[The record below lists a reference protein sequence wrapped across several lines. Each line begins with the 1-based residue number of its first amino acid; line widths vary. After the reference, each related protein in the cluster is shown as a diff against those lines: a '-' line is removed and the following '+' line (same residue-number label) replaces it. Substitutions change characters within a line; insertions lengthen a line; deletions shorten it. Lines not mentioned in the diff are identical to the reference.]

1 MENNREALDNNMFYN
16 DNYINNYEELACCNT
31 AVISNFFQ
39 ENGANF
45 LNYINNFCFNNK
57 EINEDAQIIN
67 DPKQQIKTPL
77 CSHNKQKSE
86 TSNGNNN
93 NNIDNY
99 INNNEINNNPN
110 NNNNHHNS
118 LNNSHVSEV
127 HNPSNDSAAE
137 PIMTTKRYDNMVNQ
151 SRNRKKNNKHRNR
164 TNLFNVIKDVFKDFF
179 TESNE
184 EEELNDDDNN
194 ANSDIKLNL
203 KRRPILK
210 RIIDNEIISP
220 LKQYQN
226 QIPQRNLNNNNNVLR
241 HANSHIFRR
250 PQLFADNI
258 ISFNISEENDDE
270 NVTKLVSI
278 IPVFTVKEKNI
289 NNNNKCAI
297 CLSDFEVGEKKS
309 TLPCMHSFHY
319 NCIEKWIK
327 EKKSCPICKF
337 EISFDYLKSS
347 IY

>member
-45 LNYINNFCFNNK
+45 LNYINNFCFNNI

-137 PIMTTKRYDNMVNQ
+137 PIMTTKKYDNMVNQ
-151 SRNRKKNNKHRNR
+151 SRIRKKNNKHRNR

-184 EEELNDDDNN
+184 EELNDNDNN

-226 QIPQRNLNNNNNVLR
+226 QIPQRNLNNNNNNVLR

-319 NCIEKWIK
+319 NCIERWIK
-327 EKKSCPICKF
+327 KKKSCPICKF

-347 IY
+347 I

>member
-45 LNYINNFCFNNK
+45 LNYINNFCFNNI

-137 PIMTTKRYDNMVNQ
+137 PIMTTKKYDNMVYQ
-151 SRNRKKNNKHRNR
+151 SRIRKKNNKHRNR

-184 EEELNDDDNN
+184 EELNDNDNN

-226 QIPQRNLNNNNNVLR
+226 PCILFLS
-241 HANSHIFRR
+241 SH
-250 PQLFADNI
+250 
-258 ISFNISEENDDE
+258 
-270 NVTKLVSI
+270 
-278 IPVFTVKEKNI
+278 
-289 NNNNKCAI
+289 
-297 CLSDFEVGEKKS
+297 
-309 TLPCMHSFHY
+309 
-319 NCIEKWIK
+319 
-327 EKKSCPICKF
+327 
-337 EISFDYLKSS
+337 
-347 IY
+347 

>member
-16 DNYINNYEELACCNT
+16 DNYINNYEDLACCNT

-45 LNYINNFCFNNK
+45 LNYINNFCFNNI

-137 PIMTTKRYDNMVNQ
+137 PIMTTKKYDNMVNQ
-151 SRNRKKNNKHRNR
+151 SRIRKKNNKHRNR

-184 EEELNDDDNN
+184 EELNDNDNN

>member
-1 MENNREALDNNMFYN
+1 MENNKESLDNNMFYN

-45 LNYINNFCFNNK
+45 LNYINNFCFNNI
-57 EINEDAQIIN
+57 EINEEAQIIN

-137 PIMTTKRYDNMVNQ
+137 PIMTTKKYDNMVNQ
-151 SRNRKKNNKHRNR
+151 SRIRKKNNKHRNR

-184 EEELNDDDNN
+184 EELNDNDNN

-347 IY
+347 I

>member
-1 MENNREALDNNMFYN
+1 MENNKESLDNNMFYN

-45 LNYINNFCFNNK
+45 LNYINNFCFNNI

-137 PIMTTKRYDNMVNQ
+137 PIMTTKKYDNMVNQ
-151 SRNRKKNNKHRNR
+151 SRIRKKNNKHRNR

-184 EEELNDDDNN
+184 EELNDNDNN

>member
-1 MENNREALDNNMFYN
+1 MENNKESLDNNMFYN

-45 LNYINNFCFNNK
+45 LNYINNFCFNNI
-57 EINEDAQIIN
+57 EINEEAQIIN

-77 CSHNKQKSE
+77 CSHNKKKSE

-137 PIMTTKRYDNMVNQ
+137 PIMTTKKYDNMVNQ
-151 SRNRKKNNKHRNR
+151 SRIRKKNNKHRNR

-184 EEELNDDDNN
+184 EELNDNDNN

-327 EKKSCPICKF
+327 DKKSCPICKF

>member
-1 MENNREALDNNMFYN
+1 MIIWWIKVE
-16 DNYINNYEELACCNT
+16 
-31 AVISNFFQ
+31 
-39 ENGANF
+39 
-45 LNYINNFCFNNK
+45 K
-57 EINEDAQIIN
+57 EKKII
-67 DPKQQIKTPL
+67 
-77 CSHNKQKSE
+77 
-86 TSNGNNN
+86 
-93 NNIDNY
+93 
-99 INNNEINNNPN
+99 
-110 NNNNHHNS
+110 
-118 LNNSHVSEV
+118 
-127 HNPSNDSAAE
+127 
-137 PIMTTKRYDNMVNQ
+137 
-151 SRNRKKNNKHRNR
+151 
-164 TNLFNVIKDVFKDFF
+164 
-179 TESNE
+179 
-184 EEELNDDDNN
+184 ELNDNDNN

>member
-45 LNYINNFCFNNK
+45 LNYINNFCFNNI

-110 NNNNHHNS
+110 NNNNHNS

-137 PIMTTKRYDNMVNQ
+137 PIITTKKYDNMVNQ
-151 SRNRKKNNKHRNR
+151 SRTRKKNNKHRNR

-184 EEELNDDDNN
+184 EELNDNDNN

>member
-16 DNYINNYEELACCNT
+16 DNYINNYEDLACCNT

-45 LNYINNFCFNNK
+45 LNYINNFCFNNI

-241 HANSHIFRR
+241 HANSHVFRR
-250 PQLFADNI
+250 PQLFSDNI

-270 NVTKLVSI
+270 TVTKLVSI

>member
-45 LNYINNFCFNNK
+45 LNYINNFCFNNI

-137 PIMTTKRYDNMVNQ
+137 PIMTTKKYDNMVNQ
-151 SRNRKKNNKHRNR
+151 SRIRKKNNKHRNR

-184 EEELNDDDNN
+184 EELNDNDNN

>member
-1 MENNREALDNNMFYN
+1 MENNKESLDNNMFYN

-45 LNYINNFCFNNK
+45 LNYINNFCFNNI

-77 CSHNKQKSE
+77 CSHNKKKSE

-110 NNNNHHNS
+110 NNNNHHNG

-137 PIMTTKRYDNMVNQ
+137 PIMTTKKYDNMVNQ
-151 SRNRKKNNKHRNR
+151 SRIRKKNNKHRNR

-184 EEELNDDDNN
+184 EELNDNDNN

-220 LKQYQN
+220 LKHYQN